1 MLSDGSK
8 ATGFKSMVC
17 AQFTGIGLQKDNN
30 AFVKYNKTTGSYDDS
45 TTISNI
51 SNDGSAKYKPAY
63 YSYHIKASNKGVVD
77 LTSIDV
83 SGFAQQF
90 LTETGGDISLT
101 NSNSNFGQFALAAD
115 GFKKEAF
122 QKDDQSF
129 LTHII
134 PPKELPLT
142 ETSVEFELV
151 DVAKTLSVGIATN
164 LYLLNKK
171 LWAFYNLK
179 KYLYFFAISLSAIAL
194 GIYLSALVGPPPPI
208 DRPGPSGLDR
218 PPTIAPSRYFIHL
231 LMVSMSCVSAVL
243 LETFIF
249 AKKKEQDTVLA
260 KAELVESELKFLKM
274 QINPHFLFNALNNIY
289 ALSVTNSEKT
299 QESIS
304 TLSEMLRYV
313 IYDCEQ
319 AKVPLYKELNYIEN
333 YIELFKLKSSKSF
346 NIKLTKNIMN
356 ESILVAPMLFLPYIE
371 NAFKHSGIEK
381 GDANFVNITL
391 TQNGNHIEFMV
402 ENNNPETPISTD
414 SQGGIGL
421 PNVQKRLE
429 ILYPE
434 KHDLKISKAE
444 VFTVHL
450 KLELE

>member
-1 MLSDGSK
+1 VLVWLGIWSILWLSSGSDIK
-8 ATGFKSMVC
+8 FIEVNVS
-17 AQFTGIGLQKDNN
+17 
-30 AFVKYNKTTGSYDDS
+30 AFVLQSLLLFGLIY
-45 TTISNI
+45 
-51 SNDGSAKYKPAY
+51 
-63 YSYHIKASNKGVVD
+63 
-77 LTSIDV
+77 
-83 SGFAQQF
+83 FAIPQ
-90 LTETGGDISLT
+90 LL
-101 NSNSNFGQFALAAD
+101 
-115 GFKKEAF
+115 FK
-122 QKDDQSF
+122 
-129 LTHII
+129 
-134 PPKELPLT
+134 
-142 ETSVEFELV
+142 
-151 DVAKTLSVGIATN
+151 
-164 LYLLNKK
+164 
-171 LWAFYNLK
+171 K